1 MNDQSQLMNQAPPMM
16 SLSQAQVMNQ
26 PPQMMSQP
34 PQMMAPSSQA
44 MAAQQQQ
51 QQQSQLMMMNS
62 QSQPLMMNRSYKAWP
77 QQQQFAAQ
85 KPPSNLARN
94 NWKGKKGND
103 KRRMEKN
110 VPNLPLSG
118 GQTSSGGYNVPNMPL
133 NGGQTSSGGYNVPN
147 LSLNGGQTSSGGYI
161 PPTLNE
167 LQSQNRMKARKFYP
181 KKKFNNRFAPYAP
194 RNTTSFIIRAKKSG
208 GIASLV
214 SPCPVTPAVLPTPIF
229 SPSREVL
236 GDTAKEEW
244 GVDGY
249 GSMKGLIRLR
259 SPGNDDDEEGGG
271 GSSESDVEE
280 HVEVERRLDHDLSR
294 FEMIYPNY
302 SGVEY
307 NNVLE
312 NRVDD
317 QDTHI
322 AQLEEENLT
331 LKERLFLMERELGD
345 LRRRMLFLE
354 RRHHVMEEVNE
365 EVVEN
370 GSENDSDGGSDVPHM
385 GMGGESNI
393 EVVEYV
399 SRNVGVRDV
408 SMEEYVHDE
417 MNLKENEAKEA
428 VGNEE
433 IAHKDEGRRNEL
445 VGDGVVSEKVEE
457 ASNEFIMNKV
467 IASKTELVSSEV
479 ETKNENEFRQGLVN
493 IEKAEGMVIA
503 PCTEKNETEVMRNE
517 VETKIEI
524 ELMQG
529 QTIAEKDEEMGT
541 SCTETNNTELM
552 KNEVEI
558 KNESELTQGQMN
570 AERDEEMGIASTEK
584 SIGVGD

>member
-1 MNDQSQLMNQAPPMM
+1 MNDQSQLMNQHPPPMM
-16 SLSQAQVMNQ
+16 SLSQAQAMSQ
-26 PPQMMSQP
+26 QPQMMTQPP

-51 QQQSQLMMMNS
+51 QMMMNS
-62 QSQPLMMNRSYKAWP
+62 QSQPMMMNRSYKAWP
-77 QQQQFAAQ
+77 QQFAAG
-85 KPPSNLARN
+85 KPPQSNLGRN

-103 KRRMEKN
+103 KRRMEKIVPNLPLSGGQSSTGGYN

-118 GQTSSGGYNVPNMPL
+118 GQSSG
-133 NGGQTSSGGYNVPN
+133 
-147 LSLNGGQTSSGGYI
+147 GGYI

-167 LQSQNRMKARKFYP
+167 LQSQNQNRMKARKFYP
-181 KKKFNNRFAPYAP
+181 KKKYNNRFAPYAP

-354 RRHHVMEEVNE
+354 RRHHVMEVNE

-370 GSENDSDGGSDVPHM
+370 GSENDNDSDGGSDVPHM

-393 EVVEYV
+393 EVVDYV
-399 SRNVGVRDV
+399 SRDGGVRDV

-417 MNLKENEAKEA
+417 MKLKENEVKDEVRNEV

-433 IAHKDEGRRNEL
+433 IEHKTEGRRDDL

-457 ASNEFIMNKV
+457 ASNEYIMNKV
-467 IASKTELVSSEV
+467 TELVSSEV
-479 ETKNENEFRQGLVN
+479 GTKNEEEFVQGQVN
-493 IEKAEGMVIA
+493 IEKAEDMVIA
-503 PCTEKNETEVMRNE
+503 CIEKNETKVLRNE
-517 VETKIEI
+517 VETKIEN
-524 ELMQG
+524 ELMQD
-529 QTIAEKDEEMGT
+529 QTKAEKDEEMGT
-541 SCTETNNTELM
+541 SCTENNNTEAV
-552 KNEVEI
+552 KNEVKT
-558 KNESELTQGQMN
+558 KNESQLRHGQMK

>member
-51 QQQSQLMMMNS
+51 QSQLMMMNS

-85 KPPSNLARN
+85 KPPSNLARS

-118 GQTSSGGYNVPNMPL
+118 GQTSSGG
-133 NGGQTSSGGYNVPN
+133 
-147 LSLNGGQTSSGGYI
+147 GGYI

-428 VGNEE
+428 VRNEE

-479 ETKNENEFRQGLVN
+479 ETKNENEFMQGLVN
-493 IEKAEGMVIA
+493 IEKAEEMVIA

-541 SCTETNNTELM
+541 SCTETNNTEPM

>member
-1 MNDQSQLMNQAPPMM
+1 MNDQSHPPPMM
-16 SLSQAQVMNQ
+16 SLSQAQAMSQ
-26 PPQMMSQP
+26 QPQMMTQPP

-51 QQQSQLMMMNS
+51 MMMNS
-62 QSQPLMMNRSYKAWP
+62 QSQPMMMNRSYKAWP
-77 QQQQFAAQ
+77 PQQQQFAAG
-85 KPPSNLARN
+85 KPPQSNLGRN

-103 KRRMEKN
+103 KRRMEKIVPNLPLSGGQSSTGGYN

-118 GQTSSGGYNVPNMPL
+118 GQSSG
-133 NGGQTSSGGYNVPN
+133 
-147 LSLNGGQTSSGGYI
+147 GGYI

-167 LQSQNRMKARKFYP
+167 LQSQNQNRMKARKFYP
-181 KKKFNNRFAPYAP
+181 KKKYNNRFAPYAP

-354 RRHHVMEEVNE
+354 RRHHVMEVNE

-393 EVVEYV
+393 EVVDYV
-399 SRNVGVRDV
+399 SRDGVRDV

-417 MNLKENEAKEA
+417 MKLKENEVKDELRNEV

-433 IAHKDEGRRNEL
+433 IEHKDEGRRNDL

-467 IASKTELVSSEV
+467 IANKTELVTSEG
-479 ETKNENEFRQGLVN
+479 ETKNENEFVQGQVN
-493 IEKAEGMVIA
+493 IEKAEDM
-503 PCTEKNETEVMRNE
+503 
-517 VETKIEI
+517 
-524 ELMQG
+524 G
-529 QTIAEKDEEMGT
+529 QMNAEKDEEMGT
-541 SCTETNNTELM
+541 SCTENNNTEAV
-552 KNEVEI
+552 KNEVKT
-558 KNESELTQGQMN
+558 KNESQLMQGQMN
-570 AERDEEMGIASTEK
+570 AERDEEMGISSTEK